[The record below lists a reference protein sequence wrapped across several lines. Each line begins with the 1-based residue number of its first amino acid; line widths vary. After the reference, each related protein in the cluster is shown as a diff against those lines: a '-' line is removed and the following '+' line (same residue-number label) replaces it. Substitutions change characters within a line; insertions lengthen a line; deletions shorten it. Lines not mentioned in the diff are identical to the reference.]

1 MGKLR
6 NPGCAGLPTPQV
18 VGVSSFLLS
27 TGGVGIPQVLL
38 VPPVSSLF
46 LSAGRL
52 EVEICLVAY
61 QGGTL
66 AQAMLEIPDQR
77 IRQMVECHLAAL
89 LPKESVP
96 RFFSYVQRAL
106 AVKKKIEGEPR
117 LRHGPYLPSKIL
129 SRKLRFE
136 DQLDNGKSD
145 PSEKSPYF
153 SQALGIAMRLG
164 KAGMVPE
171 EAVAAGP
178 AALRQLEMLRRGRGR
193 SQGWSRRLRM
203 FLVVGLLFGAYY
215 LYNERFRGVTFDR
228 ELSNLKD
235 SLPLAIDAETTL
247 DSIREQAGE
256 MVLTVYKEQ
265 GAFSGLTSA
274 EREAR
279 LNGIVARAP
288 ELCSNRLV
296 SHVVGEGR
304 RFKVLLKSRA
314 GDFAREVVVEQCPR
328 Y

>member
-1 MGKLR
+1 M
-6 NPGCAGLPTPQV
+6 LPARGSELPQ
-18 VGVSSFLLS
+18 
-27 TGGVGIPQVLL
+27 ILL

-52 EVEICLVAY
+52 EVEICLAAY
-61 QGGTL
+61 YEGTL
-66 AQAMLEIPDQR
+66 AQAMQEIPDQR
-77 IRQMVECHLAAL
+77 VRQMVECYLAAL

-96 RFFSYVQRAL
+96 RFSSYVQRAL
-106 AVKKKIEGEPR
+106 TLKKKIEGGPR
-117 LRHGPYLPSKIL
+117 LRHGPYLPSRIM
-129 SRKLRFE
+129 SRKLRFQ
-136 DQLDNGKSD
+136 DQLDNGNSD
-145 PSEKSPYF
+145 SPEKSPYF
-153 SQALGIAMRLG
+153 RQALGVAMRLG
-164 KAGMVPE
+164 KSGMVPGG
-171 EAVAAGP
+171 AVAAGP
-178 AALRQLEMLRRGRGR
+178 AALRRLEMLRKGRDR
-193 SQGWSRRLRM
+193 SRGWSRRLRM

-215 LYNERFRGVTFDR
+215 LYNERFRGVSFDC

-265 GAFSGLTSA
+265 GAFSGLTAA

-279 LNGIVARAP
+279 LDGIVARAP

-314 GDFAREVVVEQCPR
+314 GDFAREVVVGQCPR
-328 Y
+328 H